1 MDIAY
6 DVLLGVTNNS
16 SSVNAVNDSDVVL
29 LIDIL
34 DYILSKLL
42 SVSSGEVILPPNIED
57 SSCSQK
63 CLTVSIISTIF
74 KTLHDYD
81 LVKFCENISN
91 GNTTSHI
98 FPHVDRKLF
107 LQDFTAQLLMLGVMA
122 ATATDLNVNHLKN
135 WVYLNI
141 MGQEIDFNETDD
153 ILPSRMF
160 YKINGLGKY
169 DKMTKR
175 ELVLELNIKS
185 VSDLQKDFP
194 WTMWTSIMNIF
205 LLSGVLQSNTIPT
218 IHLSKCPQHLKFQ
231 PPLSSKSSATT
242 KAVTI
247 ICSLPNLVAI
257 CQQMSSGRENL
268 LLTTTMNKLMN
279 GIVENV
285 DYTLE
290 TVIWRIEKRQSGF
303 QGSLFLD
310 LQLLMQSV
318 LITTDVV
325 SS

>member
-1 MDIAY
+1 MDIAN
-6 DVLLGVTNNS
+6 DVLLGVTKNS
-16 SSVNAVNDSDVVL
+16 SSVNAVTDSDVVL

-34 DYILSKLL
+34 DYVLSKLL
-42 SVSSGEVILPPNIED
+42 SVSSGDVILPPNIED

-107 LQDFTAQLLMLGVMA
+107 LQDLTAQLLMLGVMA
-122 ATATDLNVNHLKN
+122 ATTTDLNVKHLKN

-160 YKINGLGKY
+160 YKINGLCKY
-169 DKMTKR
+169 DKMKQR
-175 ELVLELNIKS
+175 ELVLDLNVKL

-205 LLSGVLQSNTIPT
+205 LLSGVLQFYTIST
-218 IHLSKCPQHLKFQ
+218 IHLSKCLQHLKFQ

-247 ICSLPNLVAI
+247 VCSLPSLVAI
-257 CQQMSSGRENL
+257 CQQMSSGKENL
-268 LLTTTMNKLMN
+268 LLTTTMNRLIS
-279 GIVENV
+279 GIAENV

-303 QGSLFLD
+303 QGSLFFFIENVFLCYH
-310 LQLLMQSV
+310 
-318 LITTDVV
+318 
-325 SS
+325 

>member
-1 MDIAY
+1 MANNVLY
-6 DVLLGVTNNS
+6 DVTKNS
-16 SSVNAVNDSDVVL
+16 SKTNAVTDVDVVL

-34 DYILSKLL
+34 DYVLSKLL
-42 SVSSGEVILPPNIED
+42 SVSSNEVILPPNIED

-63 CLTVSIISTIF
+63 CLTVSIISSIF

-81 LVKFCENISN
+81 LVNFCENIFN
-91 GNTTSHI
+91 GNTTSPMFSHK
-98 FPHVDRKLF
+98 DGKSF
-107 LQDFTAQLLMLGVMA
+107 LQDCAAQLLLLGVMA
-122 ATATDLNVNHLKN
+122 TTSTDLNEKHLKN

-169 DKMTKR
+169 DKMTHR
-175 ELVLELNIKS
+175 ELVLDLNVKLLK
-185 VSDLQKDFP
+185 DLQKDFP

-205 LLSGVLQSNTIPT
+205 LLSGVLQFHTIPT

-242 KAVTI
+242 KAVAKV
-247 ICSLPNLVAI
+247 CFLPNLVAI
-257 CQQMSSGRENL
+257 CRQMSSGRENL
-268 LLTTTMNKLMN
+268 PLTTTMNRLIS
-279 GIVENV
+279 GSVENV

-290 TVIWRIEKRQSGF
+290 TVVWRIEKRQSGF
-303 QGSLFLD
+303 QGSFLKF
-310 LQLLMQSV
+310 LS
-318 LITTDVV
+318 
-325 SS
+325 